1 MYLIIAVILV
11 VVLLWYIY
19 TKETS
24 NVEFI
29 GVTKKELSA
38 VFGKEEEKE
47 EEYVSY
53 SGKKKSKGE
62 KECCRVLE
70 EVFGKPFFTARPNFL
85 KNPETGKNLELDCFN
100 PELKLAVEYNG
111 IQHYKFPNFTG
122 MSEEEFKGQLRRD
135 LFKKKRCKEKGVTL
149 IIVPYTIRLTEIEYY
164 LIEKLQKIG
173 LLRQ

>member
-11 VVLLWYIY
+11 VGLLWYIY
-19 TKETS
+19 TKETT

-38 VFGKEEEKE
+38 VFGKEEE
-47 EEYVSY
+47 EEYVPY
-53 SGKKKSKGE
+53 FGKKSKGE

-70 EVFGKPFFTARPNFL
+70 EVFGKPFFTVRPNFL

-111 IQHYKFPNFTG
+111 IQHYKYPNFTG
-122 MSEEEFKGQLRRD
+122 MSEEAFKAQLRRD
-135 LFKKKRCKEKGVTL
+135 LFKKEMCREKGITL

-173 LLRQ
+173 LSRK